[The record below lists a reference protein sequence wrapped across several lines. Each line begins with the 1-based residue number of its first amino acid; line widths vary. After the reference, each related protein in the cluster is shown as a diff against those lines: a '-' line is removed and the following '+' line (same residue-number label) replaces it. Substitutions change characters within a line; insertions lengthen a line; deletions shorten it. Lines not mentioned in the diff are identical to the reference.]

1 MNTIIDITFVINFE
15 LHIFKKF
22 LSIFII
28 IYLFIFIIYVIFRIV
43 IIFLCYFFVIYIFLS
58 FILFLL
64 CKQITHFFANGMFDI
79 RKIFQV
85 LYRHV
90 PDVYCPWME
99 MMLKVLLVEYEFPEP
114 KRRPVGFGAYI
125 ANRWIMFNRPS
136 LPIFSSFSFSYF
148 RWSNE
153 LAWPHAITFHCLLRL
168 VSIYIF
174 FIRYNGGLDI
184 FTLRFCHSINPGMK
198 RVEFIIIYKLFN
210 INEIIIVERI
220 FVKKDEIPLI
230 HISYSFFPFLKI

>member
-1 MNTIIDITFVINFE
+1 MN
-15 LHIFKKF
+15 
-22 LSIFII
+22 FII
-28 IYLFIFIIYVIFRIV
+28 FLKNFYQFLLLFIYLFIYRIIFIIYVIFRIV
-43 IIFLCYFFVIYIFLS
+43 IIYIFLS

-64 CKQITHFFANGMFDI
+64 CKQITHFFANEMFDI

-90 PDVYCPWME
+90 PDEYCPWME

-168 VSIYIF
+168 VTIYIF

-184 FTLRFCHSINPGMK
+184 FTLRFYHSINPGMK

-210 INEIIIVERI
+210 INEKIIIERI

-230 HISYSFFPFLKI
+230 HIYHIHFFHS

>member
-1 MNTIIDITFVINFE
+1 MNFIFLKNFYQ
-15 LHIFKKF
+15 F
-22 LSIFII
+22 LLLF
-28 IYLFIFIIYVIFRIV
+28 IYLFIYRIIFIIYVIFRIV

-174 FIRYNGGLDI
+174 FIRYNGGLGI

-210 INEIIIVERI
+210 INEKIIIERI
-220 FVKKDEIPLI
+220 FVKKDKIPLI
-230 HISYSFFPFLKI
+230 HIYHIHFFHS

>member
-1 MNTIIDITFVINFE
+1 MNTFIHITFVINFE

-22 LSIFII
+22 LPIFII
-28 IYLFIFIIYVIFRIV
+28 IYLFIYRIIFIIYVIFCIV
-43 IIFLCYFFVIYIFLS
+43 IIYIFLS

-64 CKQITHFFANGMFDI
+64 CKQTTRFFANGMFDI

-90 PDVYCPWME
+90 PDEYCPWME

-210 INEIIIVERI
+210 INEKIIVERI

-230 HISYSFFPFLKI
+230 HIYHIHFFHS